1 MTEPLLS
8 SPECGSWLEEI
19 SISIYKKSYQMGALS
34 KKCPI
39 FAPGNMLYRSY
50 KMKVYEKEI
59 VYPGND
65 RCLL

>member
-1 MTEPLLS
+1 
-8 SPECGSWLEEI
+8 
-19 SISIYKKSYQMGALS
+19 MGALS

>member
-1 MTEPLLS
+1 
-8 SPECGSWLEEI
+8 
-19 SISIYKKSYQMGALS
+19 MGALS

-39 FAPGNMLYRSY
+39 FASGNMLYISY

-59 VYPGND
+59 VYSGNN